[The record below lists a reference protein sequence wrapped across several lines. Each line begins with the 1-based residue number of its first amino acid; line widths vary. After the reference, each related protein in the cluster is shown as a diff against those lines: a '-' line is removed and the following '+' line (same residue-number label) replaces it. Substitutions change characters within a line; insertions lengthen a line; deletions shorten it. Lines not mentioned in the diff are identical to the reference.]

1 MYVLLARLRDFS
13 GSLVYMMRPSYFYDM
28 GLDVLWA
35 SVEFQVACIS
45 MWVGKHTI
53 MCRYGMLCFSM
64 RSHPSCLLASPACR
78 ARYLSGDHEAPPVHR
93 PIPQN
98 EKLGRDGG
106 KRNMH

>member
-53 MCRYGMLCFSM
+53 VCRYGMLCFSM

-78 ARYLSGDHEAPPVHR
+78 ARYLSGDGTIWPTSNDGVGVHGILR
-93 PIPQN
+93 LI
-98 EKLGRDGG
+98 LSSY
-106 KRNMH
+106 